1 MDYRD
6 LEAVYSAIDKVVP
19 SILES
24 YDALKDW
31 EDPGMGSLMMEKL
44 AEAGRGVM
52 SKVKRIDDLRKA
64 CIYCID
70 EEEAVEDPDYY
81 EVHLS
86 RVKKVLSVLDEIA
99 DWLIEEV
106 RIQKEDRAQEAD

>member
-6 LEAVYSAIDKVVP
+6 LEAVYSAIDKVVH

-24 YDALKDW
+24 YDSLKDW
-31 EDPGMGSLMMEKL
+31 EDPGLETLMMEKL

-52 SKVKRIDDLRKA
+52 SKVKRIDDLRRA

-70 EEEAVEDPDYY
+70 EEEAVEDPDFY
-81 EVHLS
+81 EVCLS
-86 RVKKVLSVLDEIA
+86 KTKKVLSVLDEIA

-106 RIQKEDRAQEAD
+106 RIQEEDRAQEAD